1 MSNVGAQEP
10 HRGGRRRRRRVVRP
24 PRVARAGDAA
34 AREVLAGVLG
44 LQREVGGAQ
53 NHHEEDLSCGCSERQ
68 SRPLL
73 HWGSSARER

>member
-53 NHHEEDLSCGCSERQ
+53 NHHEEDLERP

-73 HWGSSARER
+73 HLGSSARER